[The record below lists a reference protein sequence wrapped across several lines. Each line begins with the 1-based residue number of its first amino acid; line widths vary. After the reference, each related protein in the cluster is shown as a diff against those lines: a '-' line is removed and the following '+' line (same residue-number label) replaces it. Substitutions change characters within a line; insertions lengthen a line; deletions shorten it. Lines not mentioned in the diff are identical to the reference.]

1 MKKFSIIALCAML
14 VFTLTACGGSDDKDK
29 GSDDKSCKVKI
40 GFVTD
45 MGGIDDRS
53 FNQGSWEGI
62 KKFAED
68 EGLGDDCITYLES
81 KAEADYVSNL
91 TQLSEDGFDLVVAAG
106 YLFEDAMKDVS
117 AQFPETNFLI
127 IDSVVEADNVQSA
140 VFAAHE
146 GSYLAGVAAALEAK
160 ALGSDSVGFIGGM
173 EGPVIGA
180 FQAGFEQ
187 GALAANPKAKIYVDY
202 AGSFDDAGKAKT
214 LAAKQYDAGVK
225 VIYAAAGN
233 AGNGVIQEAQE
244 RTEKGEELY
253 TVGVDRDQYE
263 DGKMASGDSVILTS
277 ALKRVDVATYD
288 ACKQILDGNFKAETI
303 TYNFDLD
310 GVGFPEENPNLSED
324 ITKALNDAIAGIK
337 DGSIKVSEEAKITN
351 GGTN

>member
-1 MKKFSIIALCAML
+1 MKKFSIFALCAML
-14 VFTLTACGGSDDKDK
+14 VFGLTACGGS
-29 GSDDKSCKVKI
+29 SDDKKDDSACKVKI

-68 EGLGDDCITYLES
+68 EKLGDDCITYLES

-91 TQLSEDGFDLVVAAG
+91 TQLSEDGYDLVVAAG

-117 AQFPETNFLI
+117 AQFPETKFLI
-127 IDSVVEADNVQSA
+127 IDAVVEADNVQSA

-146 GSYLAGVAAALEAK
+146 GSYLAGMAAAMEAK
-160 ALGSDSVGFIGGM
+160 ELGSDSVGFIGGM

-187 GALAANPKAKIYVDY
+187 GALAANPDVKIYVDY
-202 AGSFDDAGKAKT
+202 AGSYDDAGKAKT
-214 LAAKQYDAGVK
+214 LAAKQYDAGAK

-244 RTEKGEELY
+244 RTEKGDKVF

-263 DGKMASGDSVILTS
+263 DGKMADGDSVILTS
-277 ALKRVDVATYD
+277 ALKRVDVSTYD
-288 ACKQILDGNFKAETI
+288 ACKQVLDGDFKAETI

-310 GVGFPEENPNLSED
+310 GVGYPEENPNLSEA
-324 ITKALNDAIAGIK
+324 ITKALDSAVAGIK
-337 DGSIKVSEEAKITN
+337 DGTIKVSEEPTISN